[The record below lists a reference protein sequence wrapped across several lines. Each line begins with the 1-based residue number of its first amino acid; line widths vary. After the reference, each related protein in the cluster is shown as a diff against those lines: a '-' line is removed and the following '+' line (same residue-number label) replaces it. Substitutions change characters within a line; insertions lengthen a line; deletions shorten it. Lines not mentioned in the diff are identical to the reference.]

1 MSLDKRRLTES
12 RNRDLDEELS
22 AIVPFVADTLPAVKN
37 SVEQAGIDWPAHELA
52 ATLLDNLIP
61 DICQHEENQPMT
73 STKQH
78 SGRGA
83 RRLTRAI
90 SIAAVTLFVAG
101 NGQAEGGQV
110 SLAAVEYRE
119 GHNEAA
125 IARRAEFMGRM
136 EGGLAIITSAD
147 RSQPNRYEFYTEDT
161 EHKDFVFLTGIYDS
175 QPPGHVLV
183 LNPDGD
189 SYREVLYT
197 DMDPAEASR
206 LSGID
211 QVFPRDRFLEHMSS
225 ALSDY
230 RNLRITQLRFK
241 EVASDF
247 ARGWGNDSKIL
258 YINYPRFTNLN
269 EPRNPRLD
277 FVNRMQ
283 AATSELIVRDAGD
296 LLDPMRMIIDDFGM
310 KNLKRA
316 IEITGKGLMEGMK
329 TAEPGLTTLQ
339 VMYTVDYVYRL
350 NGADLGFLTGV
361 SPASNMN
368 EEIKWETTAEEEA
381 ARKGDARILAGS
393 LVHFDTGA
401 SMNHYSAD
409 IQRTVPADGKFTEE
423 QKRIYQV
430 VLDVQKA
437 VISEVRPGV
446 AWHELQDLATQM
458 LKDAGGWD
466 ESYTYGIG
474 HFIGMEV
481 HEHGDYVG
489 PLMPGMVIA
498 IEQGAVVNGT
508 RVAFEDDVLV
518 TRSGHE
524 WLTRFIPI
532 EIDDVEAL
540 LEEEKLVR
548 PKAVLDVE

>member
-1 MSLDKRRLTES
+1 L
-12 RNRDLDEELS
+12 
-22 AIVPFVADTLPAVKN
+22 
-37 SVEQAGIDWPAHELA
+37 EQAGIDWPADKLA
-52 ATLLDNLIP
+52 ATLPDNLISE
-61 DICQHEENQPMT
+61 IRQQEENQPMT
-73 STKQH
+73 SNKQR
-78 SGRGA
+78 SASAA
-83 RRLTRAI
+83 RRLARVAFV
-90 SIAAVTLFVAG
+90 AAATLFVTG
-101 NGQAEGGQV
+101 NALASGGQI
-110 SLAAVEYRE
+110 SLQAVEYRD
-119 GHNEAA
+119 GHREAA
-125 IARRAEFMGRM
+125 ITRRAELMERM

-147 RSQPNRYEFYTEDT
+147 RSQPNRYEFYTDDT
-161 EHKDFVFLTGIYDS
+161 EHKDFVFLTGIYDA

-183 LNPDGD
+183 LNPGGD
-189 SYREVLYT
+189 TYREVLYT
-197 DMDPAEASR
+197 DMDPAAASR

-211 QVFPRDRFLEHMSS
+211 HVFPRDRFLEHMSS
-225 ALSDY
+225 ALNDY

-247 ARGWGNDSKIL
+247 ARGWGNDDKIL
-258 YINYPRFTNLN
+258 YVNYPRFTNLN

-277 FVNRMQ
+277 FVERMQ

-316 IEITGKGLMEGMK
+316 IEITGQGLMEGMK

-339 VMYTVDYVYRL
+339 VMHTVDYVYRL

-368 EEIKWETTAEEEA
+368 EEIKWESTAEEEA
-381 ARKGDARILAGS
+381 ARKGDARILPGS

-446 AWHELQDLATQM
+446 TWHELQDLAMQM

-489 PLMPGMVIA
+489 PLMPGMVLA

-518 TRSGHE
+518 TRNGHE
-524 WLTRFIPI
+524 WLSRFIPI
-532 EIDDVEAL
+532 EIDEVEAL
-540 LEEEKLVR
+540 LEEEKRVR

>member
-1 MSLDKRRLTES
+1 MRTRRHLA
-12 RNRDLDEELS
+12 R
-22 AIVPFVADTLPAVKN
+22 VASITV
-37 SVEQAGIDWPAHELA
+37 
-52 ATLLDNLIP
+52 ATL
-61 DICQHEENQPMT
+61 C
-73 STKQH
+73 
-78 SGRGA
+78 
-83 RRLTRAI
+83 
-90 SIAAVTLFVAG
+90 VAG
-101 NGQAEGGQV
+101 NALAAGGQI

-119 GHNEAA
+119 GHREAA
-125 IARRAEFMGRM
+125 IERRAELMERM
-136 EGGLAIITSAD
+136 EGGLAVITSAD
-147 RSQPNRYEFYTEDT
+147 RSQPNRYEFYTDDT
-161 EHKDFVFLTGIYDS
+161 ENKDFVFLTGIYDA

-183 LNPDGD
+183 LNPGGNT
-189 SYREVLYT
+189 YREVLYT
-197 DMDPAEASR
+197 DMDAAEASR

-211 QVFPRDRFLEHMSS
+211 HVFPRDRFLEHMSS

-247 ARGWGNDSKIL
+247 ARGWGNDNKIL
-258 YINYPRFTNLN
+258 YVNYPRFTNLN

-277 FVNRMQ
+277 FVDRMQ

-296 LLDPMRMIIDDFGM
+296 LLDPMRMIIDEFGM

-316 IEITGKGLMEGMK
+316 IEITGQGLMEGMK
-329 TAEPGLTTLQ
+329 AAEPGLTTLQ
-339 VMYTVDYVYRL
+339 VMHTVDYVYRL
-350 NGADLGFLTGV
+350 HGADLGFLTGV

-368 EEIKWETTAEEEA
+368 EDIKWETTAEEEA
-381 ARKGDARILAGS
+381 ARKGDARIQPGS

-409 IQRTVPADGKFTEE
+409 VQRTVPADGKFTEE
-423 QKRIYQV
+423 QKRIYEV

-437 VISEVRPGV
+437 VIGKVRPGV
-446 AWHELQDLATQM
+446 TWQELHDLAVRM

-508 RVAFEDDVLV
+508 RVAFEDDILV
-518 TRSGHE
+518 TKNGNE

-532 EIDDVEAL
+532 EVDEVEAL
-540 LEEEKLVR
+540 LEQEKLVR
-548 PKAVLDVE
+548 PKLVLDAE

>member
-1 MSLDKRRLTES
+1 MTNPKLR
-12 RNRDLDEELS
+12 S
-22 AIVPFVADTLPAVKN
+22 ANVVHRFV
-37 SVEQAGIDWPAHELA
+37 QA
-52 ATLLDNLIP
+52 ATI
-61 DICQHEENQPMT
+61 T
-73 STKQH
+73 V
-78 SGRGA
+78 A
-83 RRLTRAI
+83 
-90 SIAAVTLFVAG
+90 TLFVTGNALAAG
-101 NGQAEGGQV
+101 GHT
-110 SLAAVEYRE
+110 SLQAVEYRE
-119 GHNEAA
+119 GHREAA
-125 IARRAEFMGRM
+125 IERRAELMERM

-147 RSQPNRYEFYTEDT
+147 RSQPNRYEFYTDDT

-175 QPPGHVLV
+175 HPPGHILV
-183 LNPDGD
+183 LNPGGD
-189 SYREVLYT
+189 TYREVLYT
-197 DMDPAEASR
+197 DMDPEAASE
-206 LSGID
+206 LSGIEH
-211 QVFPRDRFLEHMSS
+211 VFPRNRFLEHMSS
-225 ALSDY
+225 ALNDY

-247 ARGWGNDSKIL
+247 ARGWGNDNKIL
-258 YINYPRFTNLN
+258 YVNYPRFTNLN

-277 FVNRMQ
+277 FVDRMQ
-283 AATSELIVRDAGD
+283 AATSELVVRDAGD

-316 IEITGKGLMEGMK
+316 IEITGEGLMEGMK

-381 ARKGDARILAGS
+381 ARKGDARIMPGS

-409 IQRTVPADGKFTEE
+409 VQRTVPADGRFTDE

-430 VLDVQKA
+430 ILDVQKA
-437 VISEVRPGV
+437 VIDEVRPGV
-446 AWHELQDLATQM
+446 TWQELHDLAVKM

-489 PLMPGMVIA
+489 PLMPGMVLA
-498 IEQGAVVNGT
+498 IEQGAVVDGT

-518 TRSGHE
+518 TERGHE

-532 EIDDVEAL
+532 EIDEVEAL
-540 LEEEKLVR
+540 LEDDKLVQ
-548 PKAVLDVE
+548 PKLVLDVK

>member
-1 MSLDKRRLTES
+1 MNWYLRTVTSS
-12 RNRDLDEELS
+12 S
-22 AIVPFVADTLPAVKN
+22 AARC
-37 SVEQAGIDWPAHELA
+37 LA
-52 ATLLDNLIP
+52 LA
-61 DICQHEENQPMT
+61 
-73 STKQH
+73 
-78 SGRGA
+78 
-83 RRLTRAI
+83 
-90 SIAAVTLFVAG
+90 IAAATLFVAG
-101 NGQAEGGQV
+101 NALGADGQI
-110 SLAAVEYRE
+110 SLAAVEYRD
-119 GHNEAA
+119 GHREAA
-125 IARRAEFMGRM
+125 IVRRAELMERM
-136 EGGLAIITSAD
+136 EGGLAVITSAD
-147 RSQPNRYEFYTEDT
+147 RSQPNRYEFYVDDT
-161 EHKDFVFLTGIYDS
+161 EHKDFVFLTGIYDA

-183 LNPDGD
+183 LNPGGD
-189 SYREVLYT
+189 TYREVLYT
-197 DMDPAEASR
+197 DMDPAEVSR
-206 LSGID
+206 LSGIVH
-211 QVFPRDRFLEHMSS
+211 VFPRGRFLEHMSS
-225 ALSDY
+225 ALNDY

-247 ARGWGNDSKIL
+247 ARGWGNDNKIF
-258 YINYPRFTNLN
+258 YVNYPRFTNLN
-269 EPRNPRLD
+269 EPRTPRLD
-277 FVNRMQ
+277 FVDRMQ

-296 LLDPMRMIIDDFGM
+296 LLDSMRMIMDDFGM

-316 IEITGKGLMEGMK
+316 IEITGQGLMEGMK

-339 VMYTVDYVYRL
+339 VMFTVDYVYRL
-350 NGADLGFLTGV
+350 NGADLGFPTGV
-361 SPASNMN
+361 SPASNID

-381 ARKGDARILAGS
+381 ARKGDARILPGS

-409 IQRTVPADGKFTEE
+409 VQRTVPANGKFTEE

-437 VISEVRPGV
+437 VINKVRPGV
-446 AWHELQDLATQM
+446 TWHELHDLAVQM

-498 IEQGAVVNGT
+498 VEQGAVVNGT

-518 TRSGHE
+518 TKTGHE

-540 LEEEKLVR
+540 LEEDKLVQ
-548 PKAVLDVE
+548 PKAILGVK

>member
-1 MSLDKRRLTES
+1 
-12 RNRDLDEELS
+12 
-22 AIVPFVADTLPAVKN
+22 
-37 SVEQAGIDWPAHELA
+37 
-52 ATLLDNLIP
+52 
-61 DICQHEENQPMT
+61 
-73 STKQH
+73 
-78 SGRGA
+78 
-83 RRLTRAI
+83 
-90 SIAAVTLFVAG
+90 
-101 NGQAEGGQV
+101 
-110 SLAAVEYRE
+110 
-119 GHNEAA
+119 
-125 IARRAEFMGRM
+125 
-136 EGGLAIITSAD
+136 
-147 RSQPNRYEFYTEDT
+147 
-161 EHKDFVFLTGIYDS
+161 
-175 QPPGHVLV
+175 
-183 LNPDGD
+183 
-189 SYREVLYT
+189 
-197 DMDPAEASR
+197 
-206 LSGID
+206 
-211 QVFPRDRFLEHMSS
+211 MSS
-225 ALSDY
+225 ALNDY

-247 ARGWGNDSKIL
+247 ARGWGNDNKIL
-258 YINYPRFTNLN
+258 YVNYPRFTNLN
-269 EPRNPRLD
+269 EPRTPRLD
-277 FVNRMQ
+277 FVDRMR

-316 IEITGKGLMEGMK
+316 IEITGQGLMEGMK

-339 VMYTVDYVYRL
+339 VMFTVDYVYRL
-350 NGADLGFLTGV
+350 NGADLGFPTGV
-361 SPASNMN
+361 SPASNID

-381 ARKGDARILAGS
+381 ARKGDARILPGS

-409 IQRTVPADGKFTEE
+409 VQRTVPADGKFTEE

-437 VISEVRPGV
+437 VINEVRPGV
-446 AWHELQDLATQM
+446 TWHELHDLAVQM

-518 TRSGHE
+518 TENGHE

-532 EIDDVEAL
+532 EIDEVEAL
-540 LEEEKLVR
+540 LEEDKLVQ
-548 PKAVLDVE
+548 PKAVLGVK